1 MKKKRG
7 LYIVGGILLLC
18 LLIGVYILVKKMNK
32 EEVAAEEPEDSQ
44 EEILAV
50 SEEDISSLTFRL
62 EGKETTWN
70 KKDDG
75 WNLEGDEQF
84 PVDSDKIGNLTS
96 ALDSVKASRKL
107 EKVENLKDYGL
118 DEPENLI
125 KIKKTDDTEEIIG
138 IGDKNPSTE
147 DTYVY
152 LGQDTATVYTVSA
165 DLAATF
171 SGSIYDFAKGEEY
184 PEIIATDITQVKIEK
199 SKNGYTL
206 TSDGSSSTSWVVKDE
221 NGEENEADT
230 TSAGTL
236 QSTVAGFQFSKYYE
250 YNCEDWK
257 IYGLDEPEMI
267 LSVTYKEKTTEED
280 TEENSEEDSSEE
292 TPTEKTIRLQV
303 GNLAEDGNYYVRL
316 GDSKEV
322 HGMSQGAIETLL
334 DGKAFDYWNKGIEGI
349 NIGDLDHLDVTY
361 NGKIYTLKRIVTEKE
376 KEAETEEDAET
387 VTETKY
393 YVNDE
398 EVKSEDFM
406 DFYRETL
413 NMVCQNR
420 LEEDIPEKEPELV
433 LHYEGTKGET
443 VTVSY
448 IPRDASFYTVE
459 NQQGTY
465 GIVNKMS
472 VKDLIEKLAILIK

>member
-18 LLIGVYILVKKMNK
+18 LLIGVYILVKKINK

-152 LGQDTATVYTVSA
+152 IGQDTATVYTVSA

-184 PEIIATDITQVKIEK
+184 PEIIATDITQIKIEK

-206 TSDGSSSTSWVVKDE
+206 TSDGSSSTSWMVKDE

-267 LSVTYKEKTTEED
+267 LSVTYKEETTEED

-292 TPTEKTIRLQV
+292 TPKEKTIRLQV

-322 HGMSQGAIETLL
+322 HLS
-334 DGKAFDYWNKGIEGI
+334 
-349 NIGDLDHLDVTY
+349 
-361 NGKIYTLKRIVTEKE
+361 
-376 KEAETEEDAET
+376 
-387 VTETKY
+387 
-393 YVNDE
+393 
-398 EVKSEDFM
+398 
-406 DFYRETL
+406 
-413 NMVCQNR
+413 
-420 LEEDIPEKEPELV
+420 
-433 LHYEGTKGET
+433 
-443 VTVSY
+443 
-448 IPRDASFYTVE
+448 
-459 NQQGTY
+459 
-465 GIVNKMS
+465 
-472 VKDLIEKLAILIK
+472 LIHI